1 MIVQGWRP
9 DIKWNKQKVKR
20 IPIWVEFHGLDFK
33 YWGEK
38 SMSKIVGAIRKYL
51 KSNREN
57 LMYGRVLIEV
67 EIDQFF
73 PKGF

>member
-1 MIVQGWRP
+1 
-9 DIKWNKQKVKR
+9 
-20 IPIWVEFHGLDFK
+20 
-33 YWGEK
+33 
-38 SMSKIVGAIRKYL
+38 MSKIVGAIRKYL